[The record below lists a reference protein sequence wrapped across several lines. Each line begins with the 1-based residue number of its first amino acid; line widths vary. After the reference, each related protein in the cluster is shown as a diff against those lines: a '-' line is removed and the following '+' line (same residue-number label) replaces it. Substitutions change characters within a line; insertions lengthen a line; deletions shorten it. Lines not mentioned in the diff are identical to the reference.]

1 MRKLYKNSL
10 IVSCQALA
18 DEPLHGSD
26 IMARLAIA
34 ADNGGAKGIR
44 ANSPEDVRAIREVVD
59 LPIIGLW
66 KKEVPGFQVYI
77 TPTYK
82 EVKEILAVGA
92 DFVAIDCTDRKRPQA
107 LADIFTR
114 IRTDYPDCGIVAD
127 IATVNDA
134 KKVSKLK
141 PDFISTTLSGYTK
154 GTDDRPR
161 PDLELVKDLKEISS
175 IPILAEGNYKD
186 GRQGAQAIKR
196 GAYAV
201 VIGGAI
207 TRPQNITK
215 KIREEIAQSL

>member
-1 MRKLYKNSL
+1 MKKLNENSL
-10 IVSCQALA
+10 VVSCQALS
-18 DEPLHGSD
+18 DEPLHGAE
-26 IMARLAIA
+26 IMARMAVA
-34 ADNGGAKGIR
+34 AQKGGAQGIR
-44 ANSPEDVRAIREVVD
+44 ANSPEDIRAIKEVVD

-66 KKEVPGFQVYI
+66 KKEMHGYEVYI
-77 TPTYK
+77 TPTYDQAS
-82 EVKEILAVGA
+82 VILEAGA

-107 LADIFTR
+107 LVDIFTR
-114 IRTDYPDCGIVAD
+114 IRTAYPDRGIVAD

-134 KKVSKLK
+134 QKVMDLK

-154 GTDDRPR
+154 ETLDRPR
-161 PDLELVKDLKEISS
+161 PDIELVKKLREITS

-186 GRQGAQAIKR
+186 GLQGAEAMKQ

-215 KIREEIAQSL
+215 RIREEIRQSL